1 AKDYLKS
8 MAFLDVFK
16 NLNIGKTL
24 SGLKKEQR
32 YLGVDIGSS
41 SIKVVQLRKDKERPI
56 LETYGE
62 LSLARY
68 GADGQVGRSIRIL
81 DDKLA
86 EALKDIMKEA
96 QVTAQKA
103 TVSIPIHDSFLTT
116 IEMPNLP
123 EAELKEAVP
132 FEARKYIPI
141 PMSEVVID
149 WWILPPQTKELKAAS
164 PGSGQKKFINI
175 ILAAVPK
182 DVIAKYSAIL
192 KAVGLEVAAFEIEVF
207 ALARASLREAFGSIM
222 LMDFGAA
229 TTKIAIADA
238 GVVRSAHSID
248 HGGQELSLALSQS
261 LSIDFDRAEILK
273 RQAGFIKRPEN
284 EEVISVLEPL
294 FDFVTSEGER
304 FLIDWKRK
312 GGRAISKVLVGGG
325 GALTPGIKDVLIKTY
340 GVEVELINPF
350 HKVIYPAFL
359 EPALK
364 DIGPGFANAVGLAL
378 REF

>member
-1 AKDYLKS
+1 
-8 MAFLDVFK
+8 MAFSDIFK

-68 GADGQVGRSIRIL
+68 GTDGQVGRSIRIL
-81 DDKLA
+81 DDKLV
-86 EALKDIMKEA
+86 EALKDIIKEA
-96 QVTAQKA
+96 QVTAGQA

-149 WWILPPQTKELKAAS
+149 WWILPPQTKELKSAS

-182 DVIAKYSAIL
+182 DIIAKYSAIL
-192 KAVGLEVAAFEIEVF
+192 KAAGLEVAAFEIEVF

-222 LMDFGAA
+222 LIDFGAS

-238 GVVRSAHSID
+238 GVVRAAHSVE

-294 FDFVTSEGER
+294 FDFVSSEGER

-312 GGRAISKVLVGGG
+312 GGRAISKVLIGGG

-364 DIGPGFANAVGLAL
+364 DIGPSFANAVGLAL

>member
-1 AKDYLKS
+1 
-8 MAFLDVFK
+8 MAFSDFIK

-24 SGLKKEQR
+24 AGFKKEQR
-32 YLGVDIGSS
+32 YLGVDIGST
-41 SIKVVQLRKDKERPI
+41 SIKIVQLRKEKERPI

-62 LSLARY
+62 LSLAKY
-68 GADGQVGRSIRIL
+68 GTDGQVGRSIRIL
-81 DDKLA
+81 DDKLI
-86 EALKDIMKEA
+86 EALKDILQEA
-96 QVTAQKA
+96 QVTAKSA

-116 IEMPNLP
+116 MELPNLS
-123 EAELKEAVP
+123 ESELKEAVP

-149 WWILPPQTKELKAAS
+149 WWVLPPQSKEQKNSS

-182 DVIAKYSAIL
+182 DVITKYSEIL
-192 KAVGLEVAAFEIEVF
+192 KASGLEVAAFEIEIF

-238 GVVRSAHSID
+238 GVIRSAHSID

-261 LSIDFDRAEILK
+261 LGIDFDRAEILK

-284 EEVISVLEPL
+284 EGVISVLEPL
-294 FDFVTSEGER
+294 FDFVSSEGER

-312 GGRAISKVLVGGG
+312 GGKAISKVLIGGG
-325 GALTPGIKDVLIKTY
+325 GSLTPGIKDVLIKTY
-340 GVEVELINPF
+340 GVEVEIINPF
-350 HKVIYPAFL
+350 HKVVYPAFL

-364 DIGPGFANAVGLAL
+364 DIGPGFANAIGLAL